1 MVYTATENNNPMGA
15 VAYSDGGA
23 PDIFTARVIANVSG
37 GQFVMISGT
46 DGANIVGSAANSVVA
61 NDFNI
66 APALLYDNVI
76 GLALYNVASGTS
88 NYVAV
93 ARRGDFLVQST
104 DVVSG
109 GWPVT
114 FSSGG
119 VVNIFGIGSHIS
131 EHFLLG
137 RAMNSADSGG
147 YTLLHMN
154 I

>member
-15 VAYSDGGA
+15 VAYSDAGA
-23 PDIFTARVIANVSG
+23 PDIFTARVIANISG
-37 GQFVMISGT
+37 GQFVLMSGT

-109 GWPVT
+109 GWPVV
-114 FSSGG
+114 FNSGG
-119 VVNIFGIGSHIS
+119 VCSIMTVGSGTS
-131 EHFLLG
+131 SALDKFQLG
-137 RAMNSADSGG
+137 RALSSADSGG
-147 YTLLHMN
+147 YALVA
-154 I
+154 